1 MVVIFNINL
10 KINTFGLQIKILKEE
25 LSFHQQVYECQVD
38 YVESLLS
45 AVRQVNLQNKKI
57 KSSLFYTK

>member
-1 MVVIFNINL
+1 MIMVVIFNINF
-10 KINTFGLQIKILKEE
+10 NTIDLQIKILKEE

-45 AVRQVNLQNKKI
+45 AVRQVNLQIKKI
-57 KSSLFYTK
+57 KSSLFPTK